1 MLKRLLAFFSR
12 DSTSRAAAD
21 VTEFAAGQSPHVDE
35 DERIQEAFLGLV
47 LGVHSPQD
55 IALNP
60 FELQA
65 LKRMR
70 SLVDSELDDAQLVPR
85 LPSVLPRLMSY
96 FRDPDAT
103 SKELAELIGRD
114 LISVTEVMRLAN
126 SPYYRRSATV
136 KSLEQAIVVLG
147 ERGLRQL
154 AANLLIKPLFTGH
167 KGHFSN
173 LAGPLLWSQAEKTAV
188 IHAAMARQAGDD
200 EFMAYLA
207 GLVANLGLLVGCRVL
222 DNAFDGQDIPAS
234 REFRQRWQ
242 QSARVLVAGIARAWE
257 LPEDVRVMLRGLCID
272 NGLPDKAAS
281 QRLYAAERLS
291 ELHCLHHYG
300 RCTLPAEQDFA
311 ASSLLQQYYPLM
323 LREMQRF
330 TG

>member
-12 DSTSRAAAD
+12 HSPLPASGEPVHAARHSLQA
-21 VTEFAAGQSPHVDE
+21 DE

-55 IALNP
+55 ITLNP
-60 FELQA
+60 FEQQA

-70 SLVDSELDDAQLVPR
+70 SLVDSKLDDAQLVPR
-85 LPSVLPRLMSY
+85 LPSVLPRLMSC
-96 FRDPDAT
+96 FRDPDTT
-103 SKELAELIGRD
+103 SKDLAELIGRD

-126 SPYYRRSATV
+126 SPYYRRSATA
-136 KSLEQAIVVLG
+136 KSLEQAVVVLG

-173 LAGPLLWSQAEKTAV
+173 LAGPVLWSQAEKTAV
-188 IHAAMARQAGDD
+188 IHAAMARQSGED

-222 DNAFDGQDIPAS
+222 DLAFDGQHIPAS
-234 REFRQRWQ
+234 CDFRQRWQ
-242 QSARVLVAGIARAWE
+242 QLAKVLVVGVARAWA
-257 LPEDVRVMLRGLCID
+257 LPGEVQMMLEGLATD
-272 NGLPDKAAS
+272 NGLPDKLAS

-291 ELHCLHHYG
+291 ELHCLQHYG
-300 RCTLPAEQDFA
+300 RRTLPAEQDFA